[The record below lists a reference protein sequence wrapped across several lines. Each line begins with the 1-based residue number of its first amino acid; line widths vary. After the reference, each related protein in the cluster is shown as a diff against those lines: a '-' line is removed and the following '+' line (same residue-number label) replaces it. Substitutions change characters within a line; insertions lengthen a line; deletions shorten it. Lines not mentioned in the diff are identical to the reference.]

1 MIELDVIDPDTD
13 DTPASGERFWRSRP
27 DLQDDPEFEEVT
39 EEEFLP
45 GASESPDGASRRQFL
60 QLMGA
65 SMAMAGLT
73 ACRRPTERILP
84 HAETPEEVIPGVP
97 HNYATAMPFRGVVR
111 GVLVKSTD
119 GRPTKVEG
127 NPDHPNS
134 QGATSAFEQAS
145 VLNLYDP
152 DRSKEVLRDGS
163 PSSWGDFMDF
173 CRGLADGAENR
184 EVAVLCEETSSP
196 TIQAM
201 RELMEDRFP
210 NLRWVTYRP
219 EGSDTVRLGMQDAF
233 GAPYRPR
240 YHFED
245 AEVVLSLDANFLGGC
260 DRNFVENTRTF
271 AQSRKLED
279 ETGSMSRLYVAEST
293 FSITG
298 GQADHR
304 LRMKP
309 SRIAAFAAAVAD
321 ELGIGP
327 GTPASFDEREAEHIE
342 VIADDL
348 REAGAN
354 GIVLAGEAQD
364 PAVHALCMAINE
376 ELGSLGSTVEL
387 LDTGDAPRPP
397 QEEALQE
404 LVGEM
409 NEGVIDTAIFV
420 GVNPVYDTP
429 AELGLADALSGVDES
444 VHVGLHV
451 DETAR
456 ACRWHV
462 PRAHYLESWGDGRAY
477 DGTRSVIQPLIDPL
491 YEAAHSD
498 IEVLNALATGVDAA
512 GYDIVRDQWTDAIDD
527 DFERGWRRVVHDGY
541 QDASQYDTVAES
553 IDPDSYASL
562 PEPTDEMELVFRLD
576 PKLLAGRFSNNAW
589 MQELPE
595 PVTKIVWDNV
605 ALISEATAEEIGVDV
620 EYDRGRF
627 QSDMVEISQ
636 NGESIELPIW
646 IQPGFP
652 DDTIGVAFGYG
663 RGLSSNREYRDTPF
677 WDTDDYTDIYG
688 QGPLA
693 GHFRGGE
700 RVSTVGTNVGP
711 LRSADMEKV
720 AEGVSVSPTGDQY
733 TIVTTQEHGSLEGR
747 PIYRR
752 GTMEEFREN
761 PDFIMDDFEEYTP
774 REPYAEYPELWEE
787 NHPADQPGIKNNPYF
802 KNQWGMV
809 IDLNSCTGCN
819 ACVIACTSE
828 NNVPVVGKEE
838 VGIGRHM
845 YWIRTDRYYVSD
857 DENTDNPD
865 MVTQPMLCQ
874 HCENAP
880 CESVCPVAATYH
892 SPDGTN
898 QMVYNRCIGTR
909 YCSNNCPYKVR
920 RFNFYDWTKTL
931 PTEVQM
937 AQNPNVTVRSRGVM
951 EKCTFCIQRIRGKQQ
966 EASNEEREL
975 RAGEVQTACQQA
987 CPADAIQFGDLNNE
1001 DSEVVHQRQNNPRRY
1016 EVLSY
1021 LGTKPRLSY
1030 LGRVSNP
1037 HPRLAT
1043 NGEATPA

>member
-1 MIELDVIDPDTD
+1 MIELDVIDPETD
-13 DTPASGERFWRSRP
+13 DVEEPDEQFWRSRP
-27 DLQDDPEFEEVT
+27 DLRDDPEFEEVT

-45 GASESPDGASRRQFL
+45 GASEGPSGASRRQFL

-65 SMAMAGLT
+65 SMAMAGLA

-84 HAETPEEVIPGVP
+84 HAEGPEASIPGVP
-97 HNYATAMPFRGVVR
+97 NNYATAMPFRGVVR
-111 GVLVKSTD
+111 GVLVKSND

-127 NPDHPNS
+127 NPDHPNT

-152 DRSKEVLRDGS
+152 DRSREVLRDGAR
-163 PSSWGDFMDF
+163 SSWSDFMSF
-173 CRGLADGAENR
+173 CRGLANGAENR
-184 EVAVLCEETSSP
+184 EIAVLCEETSSP
-196 TIQAM
+196 TIEAM
-201 RELMEDRFP
+201 RGLMQDRFP
-210 NLRWVTYRP
+210 NLRWITYRP
-219 EGSDTVRLGMQDAF
+219 EGDDPVRLGMQDAF
-233 GAPYRPR
+233 GAPYRPH
-240 YHFED
+240 YHFDE
-245 AEVVLSLDANFLGGC
+245 AEVVVSLDANFLGGC

-271 AQSRKLED
+271 AASRKLED
-279 ETGSMSRLYVAEST
+279 ESDTMNRLYVAEST

-309 SRIAAFAAAVAD
+309 SRIAAFAAALAE
-321 ELGIGP
+321 ELGVGP
-327 GTPASFDEREAEHIE
+327 GTDAEFDENERHHIE

-348 REAGAN
+348 REAGDA
-354 GIVLAGEAQD
+354 GVLLAGETQD
-364 PAVHALCMAINE
+364 PAVHALCMAVNE
-376 ELGSLGSTVEL
+376 ELNSLGTTVDL
-387 LDTGDAPRPP
+387 LDTGAASREP
-397 QEEALQE
+397 QSEALQE
-404 LVGEM
+404 LVDEM
-409 NEGVIDTAIFV
+409 NAGVIDTAICV

-429 AELGLADALSGVDES
+429 AELGFEEALRVVDES

-462 PRAHYLESWGDGRAY
+462 PRTHYLEAWSDGRAY
-477 DGTRSVIQPLIDPL
+477 DGTRSVIQPLIEPL
-491 YEAAHSD
+491 YDDAHSA

-512 GYDIVRDQWTDAIDD
+512 GYDIVRGEWEDEIDD
-527 DFERGWRRVVHDGY
+527 DFERGWRRIVHDGY
-541 QDASQYDTVAES
+541 QEETQYETVTES
-553 IDPDSYASL
+553 VDPDSYATL
-562 PEPTDEMELVFRLD
+562 PEPNGDIELVFRLD

-605 ALISEATAEEIGVDV
+605 ALMSEATAEEIGVDV
-620 EYDRGRF
+620 TYDRGRF
-627 QSDMVEISQ
+627 QADTVEISR
-636 NGESIELPIW
+636 NGERIELPVW

-663 RGLSSNREYRDTPF
+663 RALSSDREYRDTPF

-693 GHFRGGE
+693 GHFRNGE

-711 LRSADMEKV
+711 LRSSDMERV
-720 AEGVSVSPTGDQY
+720 ADDVTVTPTGDQY
-733 TIVTTQEHGSLEGR
+733 MIVTTQEHGSLEGR
-747 PIYRR
+747 NIYRR
-752 GTMEEFREN
+752 GTMEDFQEN
-761 PDFIMDDFEEYTP
+761 PEFVMDEFEDYSP
-774 REPYAEYPELWEE
+774 GEPYEEYPELWAE
-787 NHPADQPGIKNNPYF
+787 NHPTEQPAMKNNPYYQ
-802 KNQWGMV
+802 NQWGMV
-809 IDLNSCTGCN
+809 VDLNSCTGCN
-819 ACVIACTSE
+819 ACVVACTSE

-838 VGIGRHM
+838 VGNGRHM

-857 DENTDNPD
+857 EENTDNPD
-865 MVTQPMLCQ
+865 MVTQPMMCQ

-951 EKCTFCIQRIRGKQQ
+951 EKCTFCIQRVREKQQ
-966 EASNEEREL
+966 QASNEDRDL
-975 RAGEVQTACQQA
+975 RDGEVKTACQQA

-1001 DSEVVHQRQNNPRRY
+1001 DSEVVRQKNNPRRY
-1016 EVLSY
+1016 EALSY
-1021 LGTKPRLSY
+1021 LNVKPRLSY

-1037 HPRLAT
+1037 NPRLE